1 MSYIHVH
8 VGSAPRPAGATAAVK
23 GLLPPDKK
31 KFEREVKEI
40 GSQIKDLE
48 SQRVSYNMN
57 IHVQCILTCIHVYV
71 LDLCI
76 YMYQLYVETL
86 PCFVHLCVWVCPAN

>member
-1 MSYIHVH
+1 MCISVAYVHVHVH
-8 VGSAPRPAGATAAVK
+8 VGTAPRPAGVIAAVK
-23 GLLPPDKK
+23 GLPPPDKK

-57 IHVQCILTCIHVYV
+57 IHM
-71 LDLCI
+71 
-76 YMYQLYVETL
+76 YMYMYHLYVETL
-86 PCFVHLCVWVCPAN
+86 PCTVHVYV

>member
-1 MSYIHVH
+1 MCKLNCMDGIGLYMRISCSVVYIALSHVHVH
-8 VGSAPRPAGATAAVK
+8 VGGAPRPAGTAAVK

-48 SQRVSYNMN
+48 SQRVSFTCIY
-57 IHVQCILTCIHVYV
+57 HVQCTY
-71 LDLCI
+71 
-76 YMYQLYVETL
+76 
-86 PCFVHLCVWVCPAN
+86 